1 VQQLLVALIIRIRFL
16 LELTLFRLQFLF
28 MQVTQLFP
36 FSRSLH
42 LHFVHL
48 VVYFFVTLVVESL
61 LLVNLPLKF
70 LDSVLVLFE
79 LLLGLSLDVRFF
91 LSNIIGKPFNFRLN
105 FVAALFFN
113 QYLFGEVN
121 LGELNC
127 ILTYIFLVCD

>member
-1 VQQLLVALIIRIRFL
+1 MQQLLIALIIRVRFL

-48 VVYFFVTLVVESL
+48 VVYFFVSLIVESL
-61 LLVNLPLKF
+61 LLVNLSLKF
-70 LDSVLVLFE
+70 LYSVLILFE

-91 LSNIIGKPFNFRLN
+91 LSNVLGKPFNFRLN
-105 FVAALFFN
+105 FIAALFFN
-113 QYLFGEVN
+113 
-121 LGELNC
+121 
-127 ILTYIFLVCD
+127 

>member
-1 VQQLLVALIIRIRFL
+1 
-16 LELTLFRLQFLF
+16 
-28 MQVTQLFP
+28 MQVTQLFT

-70 LDSVLVLFE
+70 FYFVFILLE
-79 LLLGLSLDVRFF
+79 LLLGLSLDIRFF

-105 FVAALFFN
+105 FIAALFFN

-121 LGELNC
+121 LWELNC
-127 ILTYIFLVCD
+127 ILTYIFIVCY